1 MEPEETEGANYEG
14 DTFFK
19 PGFGVDEW
27 EALKLQ
33 LSIDTIITGK
43 VVHQAPFGV
52 FIDANLG
59 FHVLMFVAEFNDKG
73 QALIFPDD
81 FPALNSALS
90 GQFAGFNEINRQI
103 IVARPSTELHSDFSP
118 SGAACR

>member
-1 MEPEETEGANYEG
+1 MEPEEKEEAYHEGG
-14 DTFFK
+14 MFFK

-33 LSIDTIITGK
+33 LSTDTVITGK
-43 VVHQAPFGV
+43 VVYQAPFGV

-59 FHVLMFVAEFNDKG
+59 FHILLLVAEFNDKG

-81 FPALNSALS
+81 FPALNSAMS

-103 IVARPSTELHSDFSP
+103 IIARPSTELHPDFSP
-118 SGAACR
+118 SGATSR